1 MVPIHLFEGHNTPT
15 AGWLQQGWCF
25 KMLKSLALLVMIAG
39 TPALAQTS
47 NQPVPDYG
55 KFAEIAD
62 PFEAIDPSLR
72 YRIVFD
78 VAQAARKPG
87 EVHQGLERVARMV
100 NLLAHHGAK
109 LQAGDIVVTLHGPAA
124 RFALTE
130 AAFAERFDGEANP
143 NAELIR
149 QLTAAGVSVRLCG
162 QSMIANGFAREELH
176 PDVRV
181 DVSAIT
187 TLTTLQLK
195 GYAIIQD

>member
-1 MVPIHLFEGHNTPT
+1 MI
-15 AGWLQQGWCF
+15 
-25 KMLKSLALLVMIAG
+25 KSLALFAMIAAS
-39 TPALAQTS
+39 PAFAQTS
-47 NQPVPDYG
+47 APLIPDYG

-62 PFEAIDPSLR
+62 PFEAVDPSLR

-78 VAQAARKPG
+78 VSQPARKAD
-87 EVHQGLERVARMV
+87 EVHQGLERVARIV
-100 NLLAHHGAK
+100 NLLAHHGAA

-124 RFALTE
+124 RFALSE
-130 AAFAERFDGEANP
+130 AAFAKRFEGETNP

-162 QSMIANGFAREELH
+162 QSMAANKFAQEELN

-187 TLTTLQLK
+187 TIATLQLK
-195 GYAIIQD
+195 GYAVIQD

>member
-1 MVPIHLFEGHNTPT
+1 MI
-15 AGWLQQGWCF
+15 
-25 KMLKSLALLVMIAG
+25 KSLALLALIAAA
-39 TPALAQTS
+39 PAFAQTS
-47 NQPVPDYG
+47 GPVIPGYG

-62 PFEAIDPSLR
+62 PFEAVDPSLR
-72 YRIVFD
+72 YKVVFD
-78 VAQAARKPG
+78 VSQPARKAG

-109 LQAGDIVVTLHGPAA
+109 PQAGDIVVTLHGPAA
-124 RFALTE
+124 RSALSE
-130 AAFAERFDGEANP
+130 AAFAQRFEGEANP

-162 QSMIANGFAREELH
+162 QSMVANGFAREELN

-187 TLTTLQLK
+187 TLATLQLK
-195 GYAIIQD
+195 GYAVIQD

>member
-1 MVPIHLFEGHNTPT
+1 
-15 AGWLQQGWCF
+15 
-25 KMLKSLALLVMIAG
+25 MLKFLALFAMIAT
-39 TPALAQTS
+39 TPASPQISAP
-47 NQPVPDYG
+47 PVPGYG

-62 PFEAIDPSLR
+62 PFEAVDPSLR
-72 YRIVFD
+72 YRVVFD
-78 VAQAARKPG
+78 VAQPARKTG

-100 NLLAHHGAK
+100 NLLARHGARP
-109 LQAGDIVVTLHGPAA
+109 QIGDIVVTLHGAAA
-124 RFALTE
+124 RFALSE
-130 AAFAERFDGEANP
+130 AAFAKRFGGETNP

-162 QSMIANGFAREELH
+162 QSMVGNGFAREELN

-187 TLTTLQLK
+187 TLATLQLK